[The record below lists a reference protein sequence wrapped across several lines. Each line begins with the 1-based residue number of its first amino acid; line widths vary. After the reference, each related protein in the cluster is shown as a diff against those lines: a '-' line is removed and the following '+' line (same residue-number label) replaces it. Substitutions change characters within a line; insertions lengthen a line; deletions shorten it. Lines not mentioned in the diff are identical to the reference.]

1 MATSL
6 TEILDLVGTLDDSA
20 GTATA
25 RDRFRSYLKTKLT
38 SVAELRE
45 YIQTCLLKSGDQY
58 NRALQDLVNRLGE
71 LLEFKVEYG
80 RYRGVVGEI
89 GHDGLWLSPSG
100 LHIVVEVKTTDAYSI
115 KTATLLNYVDRLISE
130 KRVSDSEH
138 ALGLYVVARPDSE
151 LKQLENAI
159 VAEKRLDQLRV
170 ITAEALLTLAEL
182 ALDYEIDHESVL
194 TLIKPSGP
202 RLDETIK
209 LMARMVAIEK
219 QSESDVGPAIVEP
232 PVKPESKAPIKIE
245 DVHGSSSAVEAPAQH
260 FLVPVGEDGSESP
273 TDVIK
278 RVVGANVFAFG
289 EHTPNKKNLKAGD
302 WLCFYASGIGVAA
315 HARVKSA
322 PQKKKHPAIHH
333 PEEYPWVVDLEAVKL
348 YTDNP
353 IVIDGDLRQQ
363 LDAFKGK
370 KPEASWGWFV
380 VTVIRLRTI
389 HDFNILTG
397 AIGTGTPTASGS

>member
-20 GTATA
+20 GTTTA

-45 YIQTCLLKSGDQY
+45 YVQACLLKSGDQY

-71 LLEFKVEYG
+71 LLDFKVEYG
-80 RYRGVVGEI
+80 RYRGVPGEI
-89 GHDGLWLSPSG
+89 GHDGLWSSPTG

-130 KRVSDSEH
+130 KRVSDWEH
-138 ALGLYVVARPDSE
+138 ALGLYVVARPDNE
-151 LKQLENAI
+151 LNQLENAI
-159 VAEKRLDQLRV
+159 VAEKRLYQLRV
-170 ITAEALLTLAEL
+170 ITADALLTLAEL
-182 ALDYEIDHESVL
+182 VLDYEIEHESVL

-209 LMARMVAIEK
+209 LMARMVSIEK
-219 QSESDVGPAIVEP
+219 QSEPVGEPPTVELPREQKLKP
-232 PVKPESKAPIKIE
+232 PVKAEEVQRP
-245 DVHGSSSAVEAPAQH
+245 SAADGTTQH
-260 FLVPVGEDGSESP
+260 FLVPVGQDGSESP

-315 HARVKSA
+315 HARVKSV

-380 VTVIRLRTI
+380 VTVVRLNN

-397 AIGTGTPTASGS
+397 AIGSGAPTASGS